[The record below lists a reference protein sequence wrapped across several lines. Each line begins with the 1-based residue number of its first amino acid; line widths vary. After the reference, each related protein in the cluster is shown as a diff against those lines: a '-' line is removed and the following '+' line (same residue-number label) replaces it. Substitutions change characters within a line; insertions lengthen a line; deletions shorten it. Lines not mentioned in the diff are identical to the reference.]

1 MKTVT
6 RFAPSPTGYLHIGG
20 LRTALYCY
28 LYARHN
34 GGKYILRI
42 EDTDQNRYVE
52 GSVENLIN
60 SLLTCGIINDEGP
73 KLNEKNEVIQ
83 VGESGPYFQSQRL
96 EIYKKYLDKLL
107 EEGKAYYCFCS
118 KERLESLRKEQM
130 ENNLTPKYDGKCR
143 DISLTDARKRVA
155 NGEEYVIRL
164 KLPEDKDIIFED
176 VIRGEVSINTADI
189 DEQVLLKADG
199 FPTYHFAVVIDDHF
213 MGVNCVIRG
222 EEWLVSTPKHII
234 LYDYLGFDK
243 PKFAHLPSVLNKNK
257 KKLSKRH
264 DSVAVE
270 DFLQKRYLP
279 EALVNYIAM
288 LGWSSKEGK
297 DIMSMEELI
306 EEFDLKDVNK
316 AGAVFDIEKLNW
328 VNSHYIKEMDSEELL
343 KRVKPFVK
351 RDTDDETLK
360 MILDLVKEKMEYLS
374 QINELIDEIY
384 MEAQFDNFGEE
395 EKEVMEIETNS
406 VLFEK
411 MVTLLSELEDV
422 TQENVF
428 KCIKS
433 IQKSEKIKGKA
444 LYMPIRIAING
455 VMHGSDLAGI
465 IAILGK
471 DEAVRR
477 LKEAMKQI

>member
-1 MKTVT
+1 
-6 RFAPSPTGYLHIGG
+6 
-20 LRTALYCY
+20 
-28 LYARHN
+28 
-34 GGKYILRI
+34 
-42 EDTDQNRYVE
+42 
-52 GSVENLIN
+52 
-60 SLLTCGIINDEGP
+60 
-73 KLNEKNEVIQ
+73 
-83 VGESGPYFQSQRL
+83 
-96 EIYKKYLDKLL
+96 
-107 EEGKAYYCFCS
+107 
-118 KERLESLRKEQM
+118 
-130 ENNLTPKYDGKCR
+130 
-143 DISLTDARKRVA
+143 
-155 NGEEYVIRL
+155 
-164 KLPEDKDIIFED
+164 
-176 VIRGEVSINTADI
+176 
-189 DEQVLLKADG
+189 
-199 FPTYHFAVVIDDHF
+199 
-213 MGVNCVIRG
+213 
-222 EEWLVSTPKHII
+222 
-234 LYDYLGFDK
+234 
-243 PKFAHLPSVLNKNK
+243 
-257 KKLSKRH
+257 
-264 DSVAVE
+264 
-270 DFLQKRYLP
+270 
-279 EALVNYIAM
+279 M